1 MTGKVEAPVVAVD
14 AGDVLGESA
23 LWSAAEGAVY
33 WVDFYGPTLHRWDP
47 ASGARRD
54 WTIPGARTVG
64 SAVLAEDGRLLLA
77 LDTGVHLFDPGSG
90 RLEPFADPTAGRA
103 GIGNNDAKPDRQGR
117 YWVGTYDLAE
127 TAPTGALY
135 RIGPDGQS
143 HLAAGGF
150 IVCNGPAVSGDGR
163 TLYLSDTTGR
173 RLLAC
178 ELDPASGRLGAPQIF
193 ATIAEDAGL
202 PDGIAVDREG
212 FLWCA
217 HYGGGRLTRYAADG
231 AIDRVLTM
239 PVPNVTSCCFGGPDL
254 DTLYI
259 TTAGGEAER
268 RAPGAGALF
277 AARPGL
283 AGLAD
288 APVRLPP
295 SISRAPSSAVPP

>member
-1 MTGKVEAPVVAVD
+1 MRGSVEGPVVAVD
-14 AGDVLGESA
+14 AGDALGESV
-23 LWSAAEGAVY
+23 LWSATEAAVY

-54 WTIPGARTVG
+54 WTIPGARTIG
-64 SAVLAEDGRLLLA
+64 SAVLAEDGRLILA
-77 LDTGVHLFDPGSG
+77 LDIGVRLFDPGSG
-90 RLEPFADPTAGRA
+90 RLEPFADPIAGAA
-103 GIGNNDAKPDRQGR
+103 GIGYNDAKSDRQGR

-127 TAPTGALY
+127 AAPTGALY
-135 RIGPDGQS
+135 RIGPEGEA

-163 TLYLSDTTGR
+163 TLYLSDTMGR
-173 RLLAC
+173 RLLVC
-178 ELDPASGRLGAPQIF
+178 DLEPASGRLGSLRIF

-202 PDGIAVDREG
+202 PDGITVDREG

-217 HYGGGRLTRYAADG
+217 HYGGGRLTRFAPDG

-239 PVPNVTSCCFGGPDL
+239 PAPDVTSCCFGGPDL

-259 TTAGGEAER
+259 TTARDPAKR

-283 AGLAD
+283 TGLAD
-288 APVRLPP
+288 APVRLPSSP
-295 SISRAPSSAVPP
+295 SRTTR